1 MIKKNSKKIMA
12 LILAVLIAVSCIP
25 VQVLASGT
33 TDNNDFSLRFN
44 FIAEA
49 NGILVK
55 YFDKVDPTYEEI
67 EEGVLEMDYD
77 TYMEAQ
83 ADIEA
88 FKASFMNFSEEE
100 QDSLSDLDSVAKV
113 GYMEDTMIKL
123 MSPMLLAGE
132 SVTLCDGNVTAG
144 ADSNGTLSE
153 SGGTVTTTVKGG
165 LLSKK
170 TTTVTI
176 TNVST
181 SEATISFNYS
191 VATYTSLKINGTTY
205 SSASGSFSTNLSAGG
220 TITVAVE
227 SQRNKTATLTLSN
240 FVYEAAKEA
249 SDITFIYDST
259 LGSVTVDGNSVEN
272 NSTVSVPKAGATVA
286 ITVNS
291 GATFLGW
298 TDGDGVILSTATS
311 FTHTPY
317 NNGSVKAVFDDG
329 TACFGVG
336 TTFMSKELAQATN
349 YAKTSGNTVVWLV
362 NNGTLT
368 AGNYTIPSG
377 VTLLI
382 PFDSANTLYTTEP
395 KHVTPSTDAPYVK
408 PVAFRT
414 LTMASGA
421 NLTINGALSLSAK
434 HVGMS
439 GAQVGKGNAPTGDV
453 SFIRMQNNS
462 NITVNNG
469 GSLYAYGYI
478 VGSGKVTANSGA
490 NVYEYFQ
497 VGDFPGGKNASTFAS
512 DKKVF
517 LFSQYYVQNI
527 EVPLRLYSG
536 AREVAVTTVDVT
548 GEYFD
553 KTTSMEFISNA
564 NAMFVLSSGY
574 VEKRYDGNTDRLVV
588 DLYGNVSM
596 SPITFDVQANVT
608 SISINSADYALPIMH
623 NLTINAKSGSTFT
636 INQDMALLPGAEIN
650 IEEGANGT
658 LGTGIRAYIYDVDSW
673 GKFIFSGNNKNLR
686 FMTPPYAPGRVNA
699 RTESSLKDAA
709 VCVNG
714 TFDASAGFVYTT
726 LNATGT
732 ATSLTTIGGANIF
745 STGNGKVYVNPDS
758 RKITYQTD
766 NISEGTINYVDVTAE
781 QAKLKN
787 ADGSFTSTNNINDSG
802 VDCKVFVYENG
813 TWVHHDFDSTGTCTV
828 CGSKAPALDIKD
840 SVNGAID
847 HSALYAYTVETAKPV
862 DVFKVV
868 NGGLM
873 EVVPNEKGYNNAT
886 GSKILVEKADGTIYR
901 TYTIILF
908 GDVNGDGTVDGFDA
922 LEIDLAVNG
931 LTTLTDEFAIAA
943 DVNADGLV
951 NKTDYDMV
959 CAVANLTATLENPM
973 VSSAS
978 AISFANAQ
986 VMPVMEAEVCAHN
999 YEETVTAPTCTKAG
1013 YSVFTCSLC
1022 GDSYEGNVI
1031 NATGHSSVKED
1042 DDVPATCLATGLK
1055 SRWICTVCGAETIP
1069 AEETPALGHNI
1080 AYYEA
1085 RRATYSSVGWD
1096 AYEACSRCGY
1106 STYNEIPMVEIPM
1119 IEDYETFFFYLGLLE
1134 SIAYMYSAE
1143 YAPDTDPAELVI
1155 KYIRTGVDR
1164 YNSGSWEIMA
1174 GKEDKKFAEF
1184 VAAMEDEL
1192 NLSSEDGMDSWLA
1205 ICSLKNLGMIFMPND
1220 ELMDI
1225 GHVFGV
1231 MDITYHNK
1239 GSQNHAD
1246 VAGWAGDIVDLINDT
1261 ADGYADGQGKAIPV
1275 TGTVEEMTE
1284 IISTY
1289 YLADPGADCEDGAF
1303 DLYDMRADLD
1313 GLYFMQTIDFANF
1326 NADLEMLC
1334 GTFALAF
1341 MEYYTEELND
1351 TQRAK
1356 FYLEN
1361 RLGTTGTREE
1371 IRNKVYLTYTGNKM
1385 IATLEGTKEFKVDDI
1400 TDLRTACCYA
1410 FADYVC
1416 KLAGDYVDNNVND
1429 AFTVFNS
1436 EYSTLAP
1443 GITQTIRQATTADGK
1458 RMVYY
1463 LATADINR
1471 DDVNVYAN
1479 YGDNDPSKGWKM
1491 QTVKDQMTAA
1501 QNNNADVENFN
1512 VIAGVN
1518 GSGFNMG
1525 TGEPSGLLIMD
1536 GVVYQDVNNQGF
1548 FGIDYDGNAVIGT
1561 TEEYNTKYKG
1571 KLKEAISGFSGV
1583 LIKDGKIVASKDNT
1597 TRASRTAVGITATGK
1612 VVFMVL
1618 DGRQEPV
1625 SCGGSMYEIAQILY
1639 EAGCVEAI
1647 NLDGGGSTT
1656 YVAKQE
1662 GMDTF
1667 DVVNKPSDGFAR
1679 SVSTSWY
1686 IASTAPSST
1695 AFDHAIIESD
1705 YDYATE
1711 NSTVVFTAKGV
1722 SATGNEAEL
1731 PEGAY
1736 WAVDNEKNATI
1747 TSDGVLTALKDGE
1760 AVEVRLM
1767 QGDNI
1772 LATRTLQITVP
1783 TSIYFSR
1790 KSANVIYGEE
1800 YELPIVARFYNKNI
1814 AFNADDIDFELSSIK
1829 AGSIN
1834 GFTFVGNEKSGVKNV
1849 IVTAKLA
1856 ADNSKE
1862 ANMDLVLNKLGE
1874 ATFDFDNATGG
1885 NRLLAWNR
1893 VVSNSTT
1900 DDNVNYQ
1907 IVDVNK
1913 DMETSYAFAIDM
1925 TQLQIPQQL
1934 QDIVYMLPGAGE
1946 ADASAWNFLLQL
1958 AERVSDMTTVTASIT
1973 FDKNLQVDYSGIKIV
1988 SDYFA
1993 LTGTEFDEATNALK
2007 VTLNWIKQTQ
2017 AIDPASANPI
2027 CIVSG
2032 AVATPK
2038 DTADWGS
2045 KEKLDIVTTGQIDY
2059 KIYLR
2064 ANALYTFSNKPEN
2077 QEVFGLYPFVN
2088 PNLSSEKGGYFED
2101 VHATFEDK
2109 YTLICSNNDGWVNVD
2124 GGYAYYEGG
2133 VQLTGVHKIDGYYY
2147 DFGENG
2153 VNVGKAKYSG
2163 LLYDEDLEAYCYAQ
2177 NGELIS
2183 GWQQIGEDWY
2193 HFDSE
2198 TLTATVGEAELIGG
2212 VIYNFEETGKLSTG
2226 VWAPTLYGMRY
2237 YYGPSYYRT
2246 GWYNIDGKDY
2256 CFEKGLL
2263 IKDGYQ
2269 MITESN
2275 SSKKV
2280 YYFNEDGSCD
2290 KNTVIPDGF
2299 YTDRYGYFYSQNG
2312 VPLSGVQQ
2320 IDGDYYYFDSSR
2332 YAVKNCTVAGR
2343 TFGDDYKGVTGLID
2357 VDGTLCY
2364 YVGGRPKM
2372 AGLICID
2379 GDYYFAGGSNG
2390 EVTINK
2396 SYYVWQGNGIIPES
2410 TREFGPDGK
2419 MLQGIVEKDGVLYY
2433 YEMGMPYAAGLVCVD
2448 GDYYFARGEKGEII
2462 VNQSYYVWQG
2472 NGIIPESTREFGPD
2486 GKMLNGII
2494 EKDGVLYYYEMG
2506 MPYAAGLVC
2515 VDGDYYFARGSNGEI
2530 ITNQTYFVW
2539 QGNGIIPES
2548 DREFGPD
2555 GKMLDG
2561 IVDKNGTLC
2570 YYEMGQP
2577 KMAGLICIDG
2587 DYYFARGTNGE
2598 LVVNQKYYTWK
2609 TNDLLPEATRE
2620 FGPDGKMLDG
2630 IVDKDGTL
2638 CYYEMGQPK
2647 MAGLICI
2654 DGDYYFAR
2662 GTSGELVVNQKYY
2675 TWKTNGL
2682 LPETTRE
2689 FGPDGKMLDGIV
2701 EKDGKRFYYE
2711 DGKPSIAGLIC
2722 IDGDYYFAH
2731 GKNGELATGKQ
2742 YVWKTNGI
2750 MPEGNYEFDKD
2761 GKMLNGFITRGDEI
2775 YYYENGKPG
2784 KVGLTY
2790 IDGYYYFISTGGIVK
2805 RNCTYYAWETNG
2817 LSVEMN
2823 YNFDEYGRVIL

>member
-1 MIKKNSKKIMA
+1 MIKKNSKKIIA
-12 LILAVLIAVSCIP
+12 LVLAVLIAVSCIP

-33 TDNNDFSLRFN
+33 TDNNDFILRFS
-44 FIAEA
+44 FIAET

-67 EEGVLEMDYD
+67 EKGVLKMDYD

-88 FKASFMNFSEEE
+88 VKASFM
-100 QDSLSDLDSVAKV
+100 SLSENDQEAVLDLESVEKV

-123 MSPMLLAGE
+123 MSPMLLSGE
-132 SVTLCDGNVTAG
+132 SVTLCDGNITA
-144 ADSNGTLSE
+144 AVDSNGTLTE
-153 SGGTVTTTVKGG
+153 SSGTVTVTATGSV
-165 LLSKK
+165 LSKK
-170 TTTVTI
+170 TATITI
-176 TNVST
+176 TNAS
-181 SEATISFNYS
+181 SASGSLSFNYS
-191 VATYTSLKINGTTY
+191 VSSYNSFSVDGNS
-205 SSASGSFSTNLSAGG
+205 SSASGNHTKQLAAGESL
-220 TITVAVE
+220 TITIQSKSGLSGRTVTLTLDNFSFATAKDSSSVAFDYNSNLGSVSLDGTVVADGYVTE
-227 SQRNKTATLTLSN
+227 ITKDGATLT
-240 FVYEAAKEA
+240 
-249 SDITFIYDST
+249 
-259 LGSVTVDGNSVEN
+259 
-272 NSTVSVPKAGATVA
+272 ATP
-286 ITVNS
+286 NS
-291 GATFLGW
+291 GVTFLGW
-298 TDGDGVILSTATS
+298 TDGDGVILSKDATFA
-311 FTHTPY
+311 FTPFSDGT
-317 NNGSVKAVFDDG
+317 VKALFDDG

-336 TTFMSKELAQATN
+336 TTYMSQELAQATN
-349 YAKTSGNTVVWLV
+349 YAKSSGNTVVWLM
-362 NNGTLT
+362 NNGTLP
-368 AGNYTIPSG
+368 AGDYTIPSG

-395 KHVTPSTDAPYVK
+395 KHVTPSKDAPYVQ

-490 NVYEYFQ
+490 AVYECFQ
-497 VGDFPGGKNASTFAS
+497 VGDFPGGTNASTFAD

-517 LFSQYYVQNI
+517 LFSQYHVQNI

-536 AREVAVTTVDVT
+536 ATESAVATVDV
-548 GEYFD
+548 GEVLGMSFD
-553 KTTSMEFISNA
+553 KTTSMPFISNSSS
-564 NAMFVLSSGY
+564 MFVLKSGY
-574 VEKRYDGNTDRLVV
+574 VEKRYDGTQDRLII
-588 DLYGNVSM
+588 DLYGEVTM
-596 SPITFDVQANVT
+596 SPIEFDIANGLT
-608 SISINSADYALPIMH
+608 SIAIDSADYALPITH
-623 NLTINAKSGSTFT
+623 NLTVNAKSGSSFT
-636 INQDMALLPGAEIN
+636 INQNMALLPGAEFT
-650 IEEGANGT
+650 IEEGA
-658 LGTGIRAYIYDVDSW
+658 TGALSSGISAYIYDADSW
-673 GKFIFSGNNKNLR
+673 GKFIFAGNNKNLR

-699 RTESSLKDAA
+699 RTESSLKDTSI
-709 VCVNG
+709 CVNG
-714 TFDASAGFVYTT
+714 SFDASAGYVYTT
-726 LNATGT
+726 SNATGT
-732 ATSLTTIGGANIF
+732 ATNLTTTGGANIF
-745 STGNGKVYVNPDS
+745 STGRGKVIVTPSANVT
-758 RKITYQTD
+758 TYQTE
-766 NISEGTINYVDVTAE
+766 NSYEGTITYVNITAE

-787 ADGSFTSTNNINDSG
+787 ADGSFTNTTTINDSG

-813 TWVHHDFDSTGTCTV
+813 TWVHHEFDETGVCTA

-862 DVFKVV
+862 DVFEVV

-886 GSKILVEKADGTIYR
+886 GSKILVEKADGTILK
-901 TYTIILF
+901 TYTIIVF

-922 LEIDLAVNG
+922 LEIDLAING
-931 LTTLTDEFAIAA
+931 LTTLTGEFAIAA

-959 CAVANLTATLENPM
+959 CAVASLTATLENPM
-973 VSSAS
+973 VATAS
-978 AISFANAQ
+978 AVSFAQAQ

-1031 NATGHSSVKED
+1031 NATGHTFVIED
-1042 DDVPATCLATGLK
+1042 EVPATCLTTGM
-1055 SRWICTVCGAETIP
+1055 TVGTYCSVCNYVNVAQ
-1069 AEETPALGHNI
+1069 EETPALGHNMI
-1080 AYYEA
+1080 TQEGKP
-1085 RRATYSSVGWD
+1085 ATYSSAGW
-1096 AYEACSRCGY
+1096 AEYEKCSRCGHSEGY
-1106 STYNEIPMVEIPM
+1106 AELPVLETPM

-1134 SIAYMYSAE
+1134 SIAYMYSAD

-1192 NLSSEDGMDSWLA
+1192 NLSSEDGIESWLA
-1205 ICSLKNLGMIFMPND
+1205 ICSLKNLGMIFMPNG

-1246 VAGWAGDIVDLINDT
+1246 VAGWAGDLVDLINDT

-1275 TGTVEEMTE
+1275 TGTVEEMAE

-1289 YLADPGADCEDGAF
+1289 YLADPDADCEDGAF

-1326 NADLEMLC
+1326 NADLDAMC

-1341 MEYYTEELND
+1341 MEYYTETLND
-1351 TQRAK
+1351 AQRAK

-1385 IATLEGTKEFKVDDI
+1385 IATLEDTKEFKVDDI

-1416 KLAGDYVDNNVND
+1416 KLAGDYVENNVND

-1491 QTVKDQMTAA
+1491 QTVKEQMTAA

-1525 TGEPSGLLIMD
+1525 TGEPSGLLIMN
-1536 GVVYQDVNNQGF
+1536 GVVYQDINASGF

-1561 TEEYNTKYKG
+1561 KEEYNTIYKG
-1571 KLKEAISGFSGV
+1571 KLKEAISGFNGV
-1583 LIKDGKIVASKDNT
+1583 LIKDGKIVASKNDTN
-1597 TRASRTAVGITATGK
+1597 RASRTAVGITATGK

-1639 EAGCVEAI
+1639 EAGCVQAI

-1760 AVEVRLM
+1760 AVEVRIM

-1800 YELPIVARFYNKNI
+1800 YDLPIVARYLNKNI

-1874 ATFDFDNATGG
+1874 ATFDFNNATGG

-1913 DMETSYAFAIDM
+1913 DMETRH
-1925 TQLQIPQQL
+1925 
-1934 QDIVYMLPGAGE
+1934 
-1946 ADASAWNFLLQL
+1946 FLIQT
-1958 AERVSDMTTVTASIT
+1958 AERRVCMC
-1973 FDKNLQVDYSGIKIV
+1973 N
-1988 SDYFA
+1988 
-1993 LTGTEFDEATNALK
+1993 
-2007 VTLNWIKQTQ
+2007 
-2017 AIDPASANPI
+2017 
-2027 CIVSG
+2027 VSG
-2032 AVATPK
+2032 
-2038 DTADWGS
+2038 
-2045 KEKLDIVTTGQIDY
+2045 
-2059 KIYLR
+2059 
-2064 ANALYTFSNKPEN
+2064 
-2077 QEVFGLYPFVN
+2077 
-2088 PNLSSEKGGYFED
+2088 
-2101 VHATFEDK
+2101 
-2109 YTLICSNNDGWVNVD
+2109 
-2124 GGYAYYEGG
+2124 
-2133 VQLTGVHKIDGYYY
+2133 
-2147 DFGENG
+2147 
-2153 VNVGKAKYSG
+2153 
-2163 LLYDEDLEAYCYAQ
+2163 
-2177 NGELIS
+2177 
-2183 GWQQIGEDWY
+2183 
-2193 HFDSE
+2193 
-2198 TLTATVGEAELIGG
+2198 
-2212 VIYNFEETGKLSTG
+2212 
-2226 VWAPTLYGMRY
+2226 
-2237 YYGPSYYRT
+2237 
-2246 GWYNIDGKDY
+2246 
-2256 CFEKGLL
+2256 
-2263 IKDGYQ
+2263 
-2269 MITESN
+2269 
-2275 SSKKV
+2275 
-2280 YYFNEDGSCD
+2280 
-2290 KNTVIPDGF
+2290 
-2299 YTDRYGYFYSQNG
+2299 
-2312 VPLSGVQQ
+2312 
-2320 IDGDYYYFDSSR
+2320 
-2332 YAVKNCTVAGR
+2332 
-2343 TFGDDYKGVTGLID
+2343 
-2357 VDGTLCY
+2357 
-2364 YVGGRPKM
+2364 
-2372 AGLICID
+2372 
-2379 GDYYFAGGSNG
+2379 
-2390 EVTINK
+2390 
-2396 SYYVWQGNGIIPES
+2396 
-2410 TREFGPDGK
+2410 
-2419 MLQGIVEKDGVLYY
+2419 
-2433 YEMGMPYAAGLVCVD
+2433 
-2448 GDYYFARGEKGEII
+2448 
-2462 VNQSYYVWQG
+2462 
-2472 NGIIPESTREFGPD
+2472 
-2486 GKMLNGII
+2486 
-2494 EKDGVLYYYEMG
+2494 
-2506 MPYAAGLVC
+2506 
-2515 VDGDYYFARGSNGEI
+2515 
-2530 ITNQTYFVW
+2530 
-2539 QGNGIIPES
+2539 
-2548 DREFGPD
+2548 
-2555 GKMLDG
+2555 
-2561 IVDKNGTLC
+2561 
-2570 YYEMGQP
+2570 
-2577 KMAGLICIDG
+2577 
-2587 DYYFARGTNGE
+2587 
-2598 LVVNQKYYTWK
+2598 
-2609 TNDLLPEATRE
+2609 
-2620 FGPDGKMLDG
+2620 
-2630 IVDKDGTL
+2630 
-2638 CYYEMGQPK
+2638 
-2647 MAGLICI
+2647 
-2654 DGDYYFAR
+2654 
-2662 GTSGELVVNQKYY
+2662 
-2675 TWKTNGL
+2675 
-2682 LPETTRE
+2682 
-2689 FGPDGKMLDGIV
+2689 
-2701 EKDGKRFYYE
+2701 
-2711 DGKPSIAGLIC
+2711 
-2722 IDGDYYFAH
+2722 
-2731 GKNGELATGKQ
+2731 
-2742 YVWKTNGI
+2742 
-2750 MPEGNYEFDKD
+2750 
-2761 GKMLNGFITRGDEI
+2761 
-2775 YYYENGKPG
+2775 
-2784 KVGLTY
+2784 
-2790 IDGYYYFISTGGIVK
+2790 
-2805 RNCTYYAWETNG
+2805 
-2817 LSVEMN
+2817 
-2823 YNFDEYGRVIL
+2823 